1 MDNLLVYIPLGVL
14 GFIRWLSWLFRQI
27 PATFYRPV
35 VNDHRERMSVVTP
48 VYQEDPALFRAA
60 VTSWLANDIEEV
72 ICVID
77 YTDTRSIEI
86 ARELGVRVIITDVPG
101 KRDALRRGW
110 EAASTPLVALVDSD
124 TVWAPD
130 VAVQACMPFADP
142 QVGAVTTRQNVMNP
156 HTPWQ
161 HLNDMYLD
169 YRYYHELASQSVMG
183 KAVSCLSGRTAIYR
197 RPLLESISYEFMN
210 ESFWGVPC
218 LSGDDKRLTML
229 TLENGYHAVL
239 QRSASV
245 WSQFPPGG
253 RNFFKQRLRWARN
266 TWRSDLRALSS
277 PWLWKRKFLAYW
289 MIDKAISSFTLLF
302 SPAYLILSLV
312 EHRYAIAGILG
323 AWWMFSRSAKMLAHL
338 ERRPW
343 HFFTM
348 MPFFILVSFAMSLTK
363 IFALLSIRKQRW
375 LTRDVAISAKTKT
388 VGRTGGMSDQPAM
401 EPELVP
407 VGAAVGAAGAAGTD
421 STGLVALPAREPAPD
436 RESLPDRD
444 QESVPDSDH
453 ESVADRNGEAP
464 SDRNGEAPSDRNGE
478 SLPDRA
484 HEAVPDNAELAS
496 VPDTGELASVPD
508 TGDLESMP
516 DAGPASSATEHSR

>member
-1 MDNLLVYIPLGVL
+1 MDNLLIYIPLGIL
-14 GFIRWLSWLFRQI
+14 GFVRWLSWVVRQV

-35 VNDHRERMSVVTP
+35 VNDHREAMTVVTP
-48 VYQEDPALFRAA
+48 VYQEEPALFRAA
-60 VTSWLANDIEEV
+60 VMSWLANDIEEV

-86 ARELGVRVIITDVPG
+86 ARELGTTVIITDVPG

-130 VAVQACMPFADP
+130 VAVQASMPFIDP

-156 HTPWQ
+156 RSPWQ

-169 YRYYHELASQSVMG
+169 YRYYHELPSQSVAG

-197 RPLLESISYEFMN
+197 RTLLESISHDFMN

-239 QRSASV
+239 QRSACV
-245 WSQFPPGG
+245 WSQFPPEGK
-253 RNFFKQRLRWARN
+253 NFFKQRLRWARN

-289 MIDKAISSFTLLF
+289 MIDKAVSSFTLLF

-312 EHRYAIAGILG
+312 ERRYAVAGILG

-338 ERRPW
+338 ERKPW
-343 HFFTM
+343 HFITM
-348 MPFFILVSFAMSLTK
+348 MPFFIIASFAMSLTK
-363 IFALLSIRKQRW
+363 IWALLTIRQQRW
-375 LTRDVAISAKTKT
+375 LTRDVAVSAKTKT
-388 VGRTGGMSDQPAM
+388 VGRTGGMIDA
-401 EPELVP
+401 E
-407 VGAAVGAAGAAGTD
+407 AGALEAATPEALP
-421 STGLVALPAREPAPD
+421 SAQRAALPEALPEALPAVPQELSVEAQEPSAVSEELP
-436 RESLPDRD
+436 RESAPVSEELAAKVPDDSESLESFESLESLESLDRD
-444 QESVPDSDH
+444 
-453 ESVADRNGEAP
+453 AEA
-464 SDRNGEAPSDRNGE
+464 G
-478 SLPDRA
+478 
-484 HEAVPDNAELAS
+484 ELAK

-508 TGDLESMP
+508 TGDHDSSAE
-516 DAGPASSATEHSR
+516 AEPASSGTEHAR